1 MPMPGT
7 RWYHVPERYRTEG
20 QEARLKITKVEPLLL
35 DRYLLVLVHTDAGI
49 TGLGESGAWGSYV
62 RAGPDRA
69 RARSVARGR

>member
-1 MPMPGT
+1 MCPQ
-7 RWYHVPERYRTEG
+7 RYCVEREEG
-20 QEARLKITKVEPLLL
+20 RLKITRVEPLLL